1 MAYQRANDIGGS
13 SSNSVS
19 PVPLGLASRA
29 RQIASTNMTQRR
41 TTSGSG
47 SDSFRQNTTSKS
59 TTGGSRLGGKMP
71 QTAIGTRQATPIQ
84 APSRP
89 VSSTPP
95 SNVGASSYQAT
106 PIARSYSGGAGKSAP
121 QVGKGTP
128 VNNQSRTRSNSG
140 RVGASPNRGRST
152 NRSNSFGMAG
162 ASASQ
167 ARAAQKKKG

>member
-19 PVPLGLASRA
+19 PLPLGLASRA

-71 QTAIGTRQATPIQ
+71 HSAIGTRASKPINATPM
-84 APSRP
+84 APNAAPISA
-89 VSSTPP
+89 T
-95 SNVGASSYQAT
+95 YQTNAT
-106 PIARSYSGGAGKSAP
+106 PIARSYSGGSGKSAP
-121 QVGKGTP
+121 QIGKGAP
-128 VNNQSRTRSNSG
+128 VNNQSRARRSNG
-140 RVGASPNRGRST
+140 RVSASPSRGQ
-152 NRSNSFGMAG
+152 SFGMAG
-162 ASASQ
+162 ASASEG
-167 ARAAQKKKG
+167 RAAKKTIRRPLKGG